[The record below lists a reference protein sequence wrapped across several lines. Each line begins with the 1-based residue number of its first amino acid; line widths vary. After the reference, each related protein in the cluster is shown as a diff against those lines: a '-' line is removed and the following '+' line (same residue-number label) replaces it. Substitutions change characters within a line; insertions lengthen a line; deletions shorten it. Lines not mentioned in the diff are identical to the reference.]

1 MVHYGKPLLNQ
12 QWWGFALGFITSE
25 GSWNTLHGINISPTT
40 ALLSRW
46 FFSPF
51 GGFLEGSPLWD
62 SPKLPNHC
70 DWLEFRVFFFFFIA
84 GKFQSAGVCK
94 TCSPKWW
101 CYFRRFLNDVFF
113 KSTFLDVM
121 FKGTYSKPCIS
132 QRWLYYTKILG
143 YWPTQFSFILV
154 PQIIGFF
161 WDWGKNPGRG
171 KKYAAKVKTDCI
183 HPGFPIS
190 TFPPIVVLQGD
201 ANRHPVEYNWGFIGC
216 EKTPSMETEVEHGL
230 FLRGVHPPK
239 LTWHWKNNQLKMYLL
254 LKKGD
259 FPASHVSFPGTS
271 FLWNWNIAS
280 CSSIFTGG
288 PGPTLTKNRGFQGL
302 NYLGWDRYL

>member
-161 WDWGKNPGRG
+161 FGIEERIRVVEKNMLPRWKLIAFTQVFLSVPFLRLWFCKGM
-171 KKYAAKVKTDCI
+171 
-183 HPGFPIS
+183 
-190 TFPPIVVLQGD
+190 PIVTQWSTTGVL
-201 ANRHPVEYNWGFIGC
+201 
-216 EKTPSMETEVEHGL
+216 L
-230 FLRGVHPPK
+230 GVKRLPQWRQK
-239 LTWHWKNNQLKMYLL
+239 SNM
-254 LKKGD
+254 D
-259 FPASHVSFPGTS
+259 FF
-271 FLWNWNIAS
+271 
-280 CSSIFTGG
+280 
-288 PGPTLTKNRGFQGL
+288 
-302 NYLGWDRYL
+302 

>member
-161 WDWGKNPGRG
+161 LGLRKESGSWKKICCQGENWLHSPRFSYQYLSSDCGSARG
-171 KKYAAKVKTDCI
+171 CQSSPSGVQLGFYWVWKDSLNGDRSRTWTFFKGGTPPKTNM
-183 HPGFPIS
+183 
-190 TFPPIVVLQGD
+190 TLEKQ
-201 ANRHPVEYNWGFIGC
+201 PVEDVSPI
-216 EKTPSMETEVEHGL
+216 
-230 FLRGVHPPK
+230 
-239 LTWHWKNNQLKMYLL
+239 
-254 LKKGD
+254 KKRW
-259 FPASHVSFPGTS
+259 F
-271 FLWNWNIAS
+271 
-280 CSSIFTGG
+280 SS
-288 PGPTLTKNRGFQGL
+288 
-302 NYLGWDRYL
+302 